1 MSMRI
6 RRDRSALHYG
16 VRSRRRRPLR
26 KLIFWLVVLLL
37 GSTAMWQLTPVE
49 SEVSTLI
56 NGQSTPTQDAVT
68 LAQEAEAAY
77 MRGDLEM
84 SVDFYRTAS
93 QLEPENIG
101 VLFEFVRNLIYGS
114 YVNTTF
120 DDLTKEALE
129 VAFRMVELD
138 SNSPLSNA
146 AYALALTENDRNDEA
161 AAAATRAIELD
172 ADWAEGYAYLAL
184 AYLGQQRWEDALNTA
199 KQAADLNPNS
209 VDAQRI
215 YALAL
220 ASTGQYDRAINQY
233 ENAIRVHPRLDALY
247 FELAQFYVF
256 QDNFDAAIQSY
267 DRILSNDP
275 RNVKAWTRKC
285 QAYFRQ
291 RDDANAREACQQAI
305 ELDASFPEAY
315 MQLGIVNYYSRDY
328 PGAIQALN
336 QCVQLMNAQ
345 GWPMPDQLSECYY
358 VQGLAHYL
366 NSDNC
371 AVAMPLFE
379 QAFLTDLT
387 ALGRETTLDG
397 MERCTGQQ
405 FNADDFI
412 TPIPDAEAS
421 STPEGIDIY

>member
-16 VRSRRRRPLR
+16 GRSRRRRPLR
-26 KLIFWLVVLLL
+26 GLIFWLVILLF
-37 GSTAMWQLTPVE
+37 GVAAVWQLTPVE
-49 SEVSTLI
+49 SEVSALI
-56 NGQSTPTQDAVT
+56 NGQPTPTLDAIT
-68 LAQEAEAAY
+68 LAREGEAAY

-84 SVDFYRTAS
+84 SVDDYRKAA
-93 QLEPENIG
+93 QLAPNNMG
-101 VLFEFVRNLIYGS
+101 LQFEFVRNLIYAS
-114 YVNTTF
+114 YLNPTF
-120 DDLTKEALE
+120 DDLIKEALN
-129 VAFRMVELD
+129 VAFGMVERD
-138 SNSPLSNA
+138 PNSPLSHA

-161 AAAATRAIELD
+161 AAAAIRATEID
-172 ADWAEGYAYLAL
+172 PTWAEGYAYLAL

-199 KQAADLNPNS
+199 KQASDLNPNS
-209 VDAQRI
+209 VDAQRA

-220 ASTGQYDRAINQY
+220 ANTGQYERAIGQY
-233 ENAIRVHPRLDALY
+233 ETAIRVHPRLDALY
-247 FELAQFYVF
+247 FELAQYYVF

-305 ELDASFPEAY
+305 ELDSTFPEAY

-328 PGAIQALN
+328 VGALQAFS
-336 QCVQLMNAQ
+336 QCVQLMNSQ
-345 GWPMPDQLSECYY
+345 GWPMAEQLSECYY

-366 NSDNC
+366 NSNNC

-379 QAFLTDLT
+379 QAFLTNLT
-387 ALGRETTLDG
+387 SRGRETTLDG

-405 FNADDFI
+405 FNADDFVPEVPDTDA
-412 TPIPDAEAS
+412 TPTAP
-421 STPEGIDIY
+421 GIGIY